1 MLRAVGFGRPVFLGR
16 FKSKTVR
23 CAAFIESYSCRVS
36 GEVRRDSGADMSQ
49 LGGVSSRHGAVTENG
64 EQGEVARK

>member
-1 MLRAVGFGRPVFLGR
+1 MLRAVGFGRSVFLGR

-36 GEVRRDSGADMSQ
+36 GEVWRDSGADMSQ
-49 LGGVSSRHGAVTENG
+49 LGGVSSRYGAVAENR
-64 EQGEVARK
+64 EQRKVERK